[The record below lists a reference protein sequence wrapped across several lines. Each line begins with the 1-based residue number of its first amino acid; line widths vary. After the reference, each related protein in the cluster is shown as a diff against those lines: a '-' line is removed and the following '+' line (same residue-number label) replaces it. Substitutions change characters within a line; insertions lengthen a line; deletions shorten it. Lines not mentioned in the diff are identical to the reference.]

1 MKIVDTN
8 IFIQYI
14 LDGDR
19 AAEAEKL
26 LASHPDLAVTI
37 GIIDEVE
44 FVIIRRLAKSK
55 LGIRSLK
62 KLKEHIRSRGLD
74 FAHNALEK
82 YTNMLQE
89 LEITVLRDYAEPR
102 ELLETM
108 KKYRLTPSDAIVAL
122 TCKHYGIE
130 WYRYYSNIRRGF
142 QEDTMAQSNPIEPT
156 RNFKSI
162 ILLY

>member
-1 MKIVDTN
+1 MRSCELGRPVMKIVDTN
-8 IFIQYI
+8 IFIQYL

-26 LASHPDLAVTI
+26 LVSYTDLAVTI

-44 FVIIRRLAKSK
+44 FVIIRQLAKRK

-74 FAHNALEK
+74 FVSDALER

-89 LEITVLRDYAEPR
+89 FEITILMDYAEPR
-102 ELLETM
+102 KLLETM
-108 KKYRLTPSDAIVAL
+108 KKYRLTPSDAIIAL
-122 TCKHYGIE
+122 TCKHYGIDT
-130 WYRYYSNIRRGF
+130 IITF
-142 QEDTMAQSNPIEPT
+142 DED
-156 RNFKSI
+156 FKRI
-162 ILLY
+162 PWLRVVP

>member
-1 MKIVDTN
+1 MKIVDTI
-8 IFIQYI
+8 IFIQY
-14 LDGDR
+14 LLNGDR

-89 LEITVLRDYAEPR
+89 LEITILRDYAEPR

-122 TCKHYGIE
+122 TCKHYGIDT
-130 WYRYYSNIRRGF
+130 ILTLD
-142 QEDTMAQSNPIEPT
+142 ED
-156 RNFKSI
+156 FKRI
-162 ILLY
+162 PWLKVLP